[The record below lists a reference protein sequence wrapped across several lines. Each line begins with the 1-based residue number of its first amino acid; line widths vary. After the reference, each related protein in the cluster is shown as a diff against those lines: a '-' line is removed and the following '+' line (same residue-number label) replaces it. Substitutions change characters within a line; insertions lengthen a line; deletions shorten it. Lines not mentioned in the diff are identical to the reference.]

1 LSRYFIV
8 CDFDGTIT
16 ERDTL
21 DLVVHRY
28 APEVWDRVEERLRG
42 GQVDLMQAMQEEFAA
57 VRATEAEV
65 VAFVLQNA
73 AIRPGFARFVEW
85 VEREGHDLVV
95 VSAGFRVLID
105 PILRQA
111 GLHHLHVHAGDA
123 LFTPHGTALSFP
135 PSNADCLAECGHC
148 KSETIAA
155 HGPFEGPVV
164 YIGDGYSDR
173 CAAQEADL
181 VFAREGLA
189 AYLDGLALPY
199 LSFET
204 FDDIVTALEA
214 MAAKGPG

>member
-1 LSRYFIV
+1 MSHYFIV

-28 APEVWDRVEERLRG
+28 APEVWDRVEQRLRAG
-42 GQVDLMQAMQEEFAA
+42 EVDLLQAMQEEFTA

-65 VAFVLQNA
+65 VAYVLENVL
-73 AIRPGFARFVEW
+73 IRPGFARFVDW
-85 VEREGHDLVV
+85 VEEGGHDLVV

-111 GLHHLHVHAGDA
+111 GLHRLHVHAGDA
-123 LFTPHGTALSFP
+123 LFTREGTALSFP
-135 PSNADCLAECGHC
+135 PSKAECLAECAHC

-155 HGPFEGPVV
+155 HGPFSGPVV

-173 CAAQEADL
+173 CAAQEADV

-189 AYLDGLALPY
+189 DYLAGLGLPY
-199 LSFET
+199 LPFDT
-204 FDDIVTALEA
+204 FDDIVAALEA
-214 MAAKGPG
+214 LAD